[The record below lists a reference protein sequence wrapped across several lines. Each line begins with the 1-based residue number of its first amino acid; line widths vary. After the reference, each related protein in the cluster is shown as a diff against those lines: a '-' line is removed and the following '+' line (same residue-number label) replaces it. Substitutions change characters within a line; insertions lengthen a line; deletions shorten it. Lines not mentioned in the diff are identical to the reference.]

1 MQFLRTPGLPRL
13 IVTLVAAFA
22 LLFPELGHSLA
33 HRHATEHEADAG
45 HYGRVAIQ
53 LPIVNSLA
61 AGDHEHGVHPHLDT
75 LAPPTTKQLLT
86 GKAVIA
92 AIVPPLPWDVIEARL
107 ASDVMPG
114 GRPPGSW
121 AHGPPPP
128 SRAPPT
134 IV

>member
-1 MQFLRTPGLPRL
+1 MQFLRVPGLPRL

-53 LPIVNSLA
+53 LPSVNSLA

-75 LAPPTTKQLLT
+75 LMVVLPALYWLY
-86 GKAVIA
+86 GERAVA
-92 AIVPPLPWDVIEARL
+92 GDEAEAEGWNAGPELATVRL
-107 ASDVMPG
+107 A
-114 GRPPGSW
+114 
-121 AHGPPPP
+121 
-128 SRAPPT
+128 
-134 IV
+134 